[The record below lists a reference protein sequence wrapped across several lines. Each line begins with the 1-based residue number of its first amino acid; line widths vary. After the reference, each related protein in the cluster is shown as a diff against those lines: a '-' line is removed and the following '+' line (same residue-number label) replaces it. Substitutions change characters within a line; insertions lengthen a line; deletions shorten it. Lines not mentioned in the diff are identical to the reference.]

1 VLPSL
6 ILVGIGFGLTL
17 APSFATATF
26 GVPARDSGV
35 ASAMV
40 NVSQQVGVSIA
51 TALLSALA
59 ASAATDFLTIAGPA
73 PSWCARTPSTL
84 RHRALVGHG
93 VFTVDA
99 LVCGSLL
106 RSDVRPEMT
115 HGGAPEP
122 APARTSA
129 AHLPAG
135 STGERSAP
143 DGSAGGRPSRG
154 APRA

>member
-1 VLPSL
+1 
-6 ILVGIGFGLTL
+6 VGIGFGLTL

-73 PSWCARTPSTL
+73 PRW
-84 RHRALVGHG
+84 
-93 VFTVDA
+93 
-99 LVCGSLL
+99 
-106 RSDVRPEMT
+106 
-115 HGGAPEP
+115 
-122 APARTSA
+122 
-129 AHLPAG
+129 
-135 STGERSAP
+135 
-143 DGSAGGRPSRG
+143 SAGRRRRYVTALWWAAASSWSTRWSAEASCDPTCGLR
-154 APRA
+154 